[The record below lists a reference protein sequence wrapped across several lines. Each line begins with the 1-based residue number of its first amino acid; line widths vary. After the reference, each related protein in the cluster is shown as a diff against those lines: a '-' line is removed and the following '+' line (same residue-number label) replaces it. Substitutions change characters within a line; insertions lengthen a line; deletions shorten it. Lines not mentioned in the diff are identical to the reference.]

1 MNKSQLVEH
10 IATSADISKDQA
22 GTALNALVEG
32 ISSSL
37 ANGDDVSILGFGSFK
52 VNSRAARTGRNPRT
66 GEEIQI
72 AASKTPAFQAGKA
85 LKETC
90 NL

>member
-10 IATSADISKDQA
+10 IATSANISKDQA

-72 AASKTPAFQAGKA
+72 AASKTPAFKAGKA

>member
-32 ISSSL
+32 ISTSL

-52 VNSRAARTGRNPRT
+52 VNSRAARTGRNP
-66 GEEIQI
+66 
-72 AASKTPAFQAGKA
+72 
-85 LKETC
+85 
-90 NL
+90 

>member
-32 ISSSL
+32 ISTSL

-72 AASKTPAFQAGKA
+72 AASKTPAFKAGKA
-85 LKETC
+85 LKEKC

>member
-1 MNKSQLVEH
+1 MNKSQLVEQ

-72 AASKTPAFQAGKA
+72 AASKTPAFKAGKA

>member
-22 GTALNALVEG
+22 GMALNALVEG
-32 ISSSL
+32 ISTSL

-72 AASKTPAFQAGKA
+72 AASKTLAFKAGKA

>member
-32 ISSSL
+32 ISTTL

-52 VNSRAARTGRNPRT
+52 VNARAART

-72 AASKTPAFQAGKA
+72 SASKTPAFKAGKA
-85 LKETC
+85 LKEAC

>member
-32 ISSSL
+32 ISTSL

-72 AASKTPAFQAGKA
+72 APSKTPAFKAGKA

>member
-10 IATSADISKDQA
+10 IAKSADISKEQA
-22 GTALNALVEG
+22 GNALNALVEG
-32 ISSSL
+32 ISTTL
-37 ANGDDVSILGFGSFK
+37 ANGDEVAILGFGSFK
-52 VNSRAARTGRNPRT
+52 VNTRAARTGRNPRT

-72 AASKTPAFQAGKA
+72 AASKTPAFKASKA
-85 LKETC
+85 LKESC

>member
-10 IATSADISKDQA
+10 IATSADISKEQA

-32 ISSSL
+32 ISTTL

-72 AASKTPAFQAGKA
+72 SASKTP
-85 LKETC
+85 
-90 NL
+90 

>member
-1 MNKSQLVEH
+1 MKKSQLVEH

-32 ISSSL
+32 ISTSL

-72 AASKTPAFQAGKA
+72 AASKTPAFKAGKA